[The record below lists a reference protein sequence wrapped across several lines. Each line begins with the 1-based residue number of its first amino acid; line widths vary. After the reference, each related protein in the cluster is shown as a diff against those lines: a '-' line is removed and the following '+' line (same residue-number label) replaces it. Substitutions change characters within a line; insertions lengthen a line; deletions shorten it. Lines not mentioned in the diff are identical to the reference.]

1 MDLKDIIAIRG
12 KGELYRVLNKSPK
25 GIIVES
31 IGDKKVKMKV
41 QPNLQV
47 LMLNDIT
54 IFSDDGSDLFL
65 RDIFRKM
72 FEKDGKELSVNPK
85 SDTADLRK
93 YFLEIAPNHDEE
105 KVYSSD
111 MKKILKWYNA
121 IISWFPE
128 VIENLKEEDEVS
140 EETTEVEDKEQEEK
154 KDDLKGTNK

>member
-12 KGELYRVLNKSPK
+12 KGELYKVLNKSPK

-31 IGDKKVKMKV
+31 IGEKKVKMKV

-93 YFLEIAPNHDEE
+93 FFLEIAPNHDEE

-111 MKKILKWYNA
+111 MKKILKWYDA
-121 IISWFPE
+121 IVSWYPE

-140 EETTEVEDKEQEEK
+140 DEADEIEDKGQEEK
-154 KDDLKGTNK
+154 KEESKDTNK